1 MKYLG
6 ALRNYIVIF
15 SGFAAYFLIA
25 DVWFGTIRRWIDSG
39 LSQIGFSHILTYV
52 IVGVPVFFSLYLIH
66 GFKNITN
73 AIGFDKS
80 VLIAFAFSLLCTL
93 PMLIG
98 YAIVFD
104 FNHGFSLNQFLVTV
118 LAAAFFEEMY
128 YRGFLFGQLF
138 RYTSFGFIPSVLIGA
153 LVFGAV
159 HIYQGHDVMESI
171 GVFAITFM
179 GAVLYAW
186 VYVEWNYNLCVPI
199 FLHLFMNLFW
209 ALFSAAE
216 NAMGGFYAN
225 LFRSITIALIIILT
239 LTFKRRS
246 HKALSINKA
255 NLLIN
260 SPQK

>member
-1 MKYLG
+1 MS
-6 ALRNYIVIF
+6 RNYIIIF
-15 SGFAAYFLIA
+15 GGFAAFFIIS
-25 DVWFGTIRRWIDSG
+25 DIWFGTIRQWIDNG
-39 LSQIGFSHILTYV
+39 FGQIGISHIVTYL
-52 IVGVPVFFSLYLIH
+52 IVGVPVLMALYILH
-66 GFKNITN
+66 GFNTMIS
-73 AIGFDKS
+73 AVGLDKS
-80 VLIAFAFSLLCTL
+80 VLRAIIFSLLCTL

-98 YAIVFD
+98 YAVVFD

-153 LVFGAV
+153 IVFGAV
-159 HIYQGHDVMESI
+159 HVYQGHDIIESI

-186 VYVEWNYNLCVPI
+186 VYVEWNYNLWVPI

-239 LTFKRRS
+239 LTFKRRT
-246 HKALSINKA
+246 HKSLSINRG
-255 NLLIN
+255 NLFIKT
-260 SPQK
+260 PQK